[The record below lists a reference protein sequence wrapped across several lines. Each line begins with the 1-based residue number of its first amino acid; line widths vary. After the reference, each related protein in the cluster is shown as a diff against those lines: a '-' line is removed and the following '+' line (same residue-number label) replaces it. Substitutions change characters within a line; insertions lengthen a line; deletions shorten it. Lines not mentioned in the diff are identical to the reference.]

1 MKKLSKT
8 VKVAIACV
16 SLLCLLAGL
25 AIGMLCATSL
35 SSANQVLTVELVLCL
50 ALLIFMVLAFL
61 LYAGKAKKQSKN
73 LQELACRDSLTGT
86 SNYQKFCQDCDEARN
101 AEPTASFAIVS
112 FDIDHFRMINDTF
125 GYAFGDKALIY
136 IADSLK
142 NALGNDGIYC
152 RMAADTFLVFL
163 KATQEDEHLKN
174 LIKVINDQ
182 MGNICI
188 AGLYINLKPSFG
200 IYISADAKT
209 DIRTCA
215 DGASLTRKMVKSNDN
230 IQFAYFDQNLQGLAT
245 EEAQTQTD
253 LECAIDRHELQV
265 YYQPQ
270 LSFKTGEIV
279 GMEALLRWKHP
290 KKGYISPSYFI
301 PIAEKSGLIFLVGRF
316 AFEQTCRDL
325 QAWQQRNKYMHVS
338 FNLSRMEL
346 YQTNLIGFL
355 KETMEKYGVDPNQIE
370 IELTEATTVDD
381 LTFICDMIQQL
392 KSIGIQVALSD
403 FGTGYS
409 SLSTLETLKFD
420 VLKLSRTFLGEL
432 TPQKKNTITAMVN
445 HAKALGF
452 SVIAECV
459 ETQEEVDFLTSVGC
473 DIAQGFYYT
482 KPMPKA
488 ALEAFVFGT
497 PTHKK
502 IMLTDVFAR

>member
-1 MKKLSKT
+1 MKKSSAAKA
-8 VKVAIACV
+8 AIVCV
-16 SLLCLLAGL
+16 SVVCLLAGL
-25 AIGMLCATSL
+25 AIGMLIPTSL
-35 SSANQVLTVELVLCL
+35 SDVNRVLTIELIVCADLL
-50 ALLIFMVLAFL
+50 AILILVFL
-61 LYAGKAKKQSKN
+61 LYIRRTAKRTQS
-73 LQELACRDSLTGT
+73 LYDLAYRDSLTGT
-86 SNYQKFCQDCDEARN
+86 RNYQKFCLDCDETRK
-101 AEPTASFAIVS
+101 AEPNASFAVIS

-142 NALGNDGIYC
+142 KALGNDGIYC

-163 KATQEDEHLKN
+163 KAKRGDDSLKL
-174 LIKVINDQ
+174 LIQTINEQ

-209 DIRTCA
+209 DIRTCV
-215 DGASLTRKMVKSNDN
+215 DGASLTRKMVKKNDN

-245 EEAQTQTD
+245 EEAQTQAD
-253 LECAIDRHELQV
+253 LECALDRHELQI

-290 KKGYISPSYFI
+290 KKGFISPSYFI
-301 PIAEKSGLIFLVGRF
+301 PIAEKSGLIYLIGRF
-316 AFEQTCRDL
+316 AFEQVCRDL
-325 QAWQQRNKYMHVS
+325 QDWQKRNRRMHVS
-338 FNLSRMEL
+338 VNLSRVEL

-355 KETMEKYGVDPNQIE
+355 RDTMTKYNIDPSQIE
-370 IELTEATTVDD
+370 IELTEASTVDD
-381 LTFICDMIQQL
+381 LTFIRDMIEQL
-392 KSIGIQVALSD
+392 KEIGIKVALSD

-409 SLSTLETLKFD
+409 SISTLETLKFD
-420 VLKLSRTFLGEL
+420 VLKLSRTFLGDL
-432 TPQKKNTITAMVN
+432 TPQKQNTMKTMIDL
-445 HAKALGF
+445 AKSLNF
-452 SVIAECV
+452 PVIAECV
-459 ETQEEVDFLTSVGC
+459 ETQEEVDFLTGIGC

-482 KPMPKA
+482 QPMPKS

-497 PTHKK
+497 PTHKN
-502 IMLTDVFAR
+502 ILLTDVFAK